1 MYKEYKMSEVSVG
14 MESWVVMGRNDIWGD
29 VNDIVER
36 IDENELEEL
45 RDEGGGSW

>member
-1 MYKEYKMSEVSVG
+1 MYKDYKMSEVSVG

-36 IDENELEEL
+36 IGESELDEL
-45 RDEGGGSW
+45 RDDGGGRW